1 MKENFSDDNYSIN
14 SYSSKNSPYMEK
26 DKLLKKNYDSHFSN
40 FENNIP
46 NNSRNVQLNH
56 NRQRNNNLYNSPSI
70 NYNSNLDDN
79 NIGYKRNLPINEF
92 IPKNSTTWNK
102 IIDFFFNW

>member
-14 SYSSKNSPYMEK
+14 SYSSKNSPYMDK

-46 NNSRNVQLNH
+46 NNSNLVNNTTNFKSNNISYTKIPTRNVQLNY
-56 NRQRNNNLYNSPSI
+56 NRQ
-70 NYNSNLDDN
+70 
-79 NIGYKRNLPINEF
+79 
-92 IPKNSTTWNK
+92 
-102 IIDFFFNW
+102 